1 MYAGAGVAVR
11 FEIDFYVTE
20 TGRAPVLEWLEGLK
34 RRSPNLHALV
44 LAGINKLKD
53 REYHA
58 PPLSEHVGGDLFELR
73 VGGKD
78 TARVLYF
85 FRRGRRIVL
94 LHGFVKKSQ
103 ALPGREKDLALQRL
117 TDYVRRN
124 PND

>member
-1 MYAGAGVAVR
+1 MYSRAGVAVR

-20 TGRAPVLEWLEGLK
+20 AGRAPVREWLEGLK

-58 PPLSEHVGGDLFELR
+58 PPLSAHVEGDLFELR
-73 VGGKD
+73 VGGRD

-94 LHGFVKKSQ
+94 LHGVVKKSQ
-103 ALPGREKDLALQRL
+103 ALPGREIELALQRL